1 MVMTVPWLHRP
12 FSLAERLVLAAE
24 ILVVYVKA
32 RWWLHRDGVE
42 ATVERLRAGGAPPE
56 EPADSLVS
64 YTAVARLGG
73 VVLRT
78 LAPLPADTRCL
89 ARSLVL
95 TGLVAR
101 RGLRSTLVIGVSPG
115 PDFKAHAWVEH
126 WERPALPAGDG
137 EYERLLE
144 L

>member
-1 MVMTVPWLHRP
+1 MDMTAPWLHRP
-12 FSLAERLVLAAE
+12 FSLGERLILAVE
-24 ILVVYVKA
+24 ILVVYVQA

-42 ATVERLRAGGAPPE
+42 KAVERLRSRGTAPE

-78 LAPLPADTRCL
+78 LAPLPSDTRCL

-126 WERPALPAGDG
+126 WKRPALPAGEG

>member
-12 FSLAERLVLAAE
+12 FSVAERLTLAVE

-32 RWWLHRDGVE
+32 RWWMRREGVE
-42 ATVERLRAGGAPPE
+42 TAVARLRAGGPAPGGPD
-56 EPADSLVS
+56 DSLVS

-95 TGLVAR
+95 TGLLAR

-115 PDFKAHAWVEH
+115 PEFKAHAWVEH